1 MMVGL
6 VYLGLELGGWMGKVG
21 LGVHGPLGDL
31 EIGEV
36 LERGGD
42 RVDLRLMSV
51 VVRGKMC

>member
-6 VYLGLELGGWMGKVG
+6 VYLGLEFGGGWGRLGWVCTG
-21 LGVHGPLGDL
+21 LWDL

>member
-6 VYLGLELGGWMGKVG
+6 VYLGLEFGGGWGRLRWVCTG
-21 LGVHGPLGDL
+21 LLGDL
-31 EIGEV
+31 EVGEV
-36 LERGGD
+36 LESGGD

>member
-1 MMVGL
+1 
-6 VYLGLELGGWMGKVG
+6 MGKVG
-21 LGVHGPLGDL
+21 LGVHGPFGDL
-31 EIGEV
+31 EVGEV